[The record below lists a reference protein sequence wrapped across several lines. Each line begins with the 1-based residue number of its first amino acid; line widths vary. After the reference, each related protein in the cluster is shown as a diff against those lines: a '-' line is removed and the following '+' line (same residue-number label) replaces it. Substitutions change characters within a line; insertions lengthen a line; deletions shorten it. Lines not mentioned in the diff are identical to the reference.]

1 MAIDLTRL
9 KAVELPTK
17 EVEVEVLGEKQ
28 KVKISAISDSGYLDF
43 VSIREAAPERAESKI
58 RLWILENCA
67 GMSAADA
74 ALLMERDGKCAAA
87 IVAEVFALT
96 DEFTKAQAEARES
109 AKKKQTEPSPTA
121 DKQ

>member
-28 KVKISAISDSGYLDF
+28 KVKISAINDSGYLDF

-58 RLWILENCA
+58 RLWILEHCA

-87 IVAEVFALT
+87 IVSEVFALT
-96 DEFTKAQAEARES
+96 DEFAKAQAEARET